1 MDKDH
6 GRALRDVFTTLV
18 GGDDELVTSA
28 LNRLGA
34 DPLERFATSAALLD
48 LSLPFADVIA
58 QAEEAGDWAAAP
70 LVRLLS
76 ESRRHV
82 VLDETAA
89 VLLGPLTDTSDP
101 RLGRNGSAIVFRL
114 DAVTQLLALDFPDL
128 PLTQVEQ
135 RILFHL
141 LAGLDLRDM
150 AMLDG
155 VGYETRRG
163 QFKALAAKL
172 GISRQIDIVRL
183 LLGRMLVL
191 LGQRPRNDTAHALF
205 FEETGDPRY
214 GGGRPFT
221 MLGPDGVQLRAVEV
235 GQRQGTPV
243 IILHPQASPLLSAME
258 TQALEAEGLRTLW
271 PLRDGALAPSATALP
286 LPTQRARSLAA
297 IRTTHEMFCQGPVPL
312 VGLISGAPYAIEAAL
327 AMPERFSRLII
338 VGACHAPSTAGP
350 GPGALRRGLYWIARH
365 SPSFLGVA
373 LGLLAAQISRP
384 GAYVRAMRNHHAD
397 SPADLAIIEQATR
410 DRQMD
415 RMQARYCGSL
425 GAIRNDFLFQTIFDW
440 SKLSDVSIPVHFIH
454 GAEDPVHSAKQIAA
468 LADTL
473 PHASLDVIPGAGQLL
488 LLQHMLKVIRLLGAK
503 VREVPR

>member
-18 GGDDELVTSA
+18 GTDDEVVTTS
-28 LNRLGA
+28 LNRLSA
-34 DPLERFATSAALLD
+34 DPLERFATSAVLLD
-48 LSLPFADVIA
+48 LSLPFADVIS

-70 LVRLLS
+70 LIQLLS
-76 ESRRHV
+76 EGRRHV
-82 VLDETAA
+82 VLDDTAA
-89 VLLGPLTDTSDP
+89 VLLGPLPDTSDP
-101 RLGRNGSAIVFRL
+101 RLGRNGNAIVFL
-114 DAVTQLLALDFPDL
+114 MDAVAQLLALDFPDL

-141 LAGLDLRDM
+141 LAGLELRDM
-150 AMLDG
+150 ARLDG

-163 QFKALAAKL
+163 QFKALATKL
-172 GISRQIDIVRL
+172 EISRQIDIVRL

-191 LGQRPRNDTAHALF
+191 LGRKPQNDTEHAIF
-205 FEETGDPRY
+205 FEETGDTRY
-214 GGGRPFT
+214 GGGRPFV
-221 MLGPDGVQLRAVEV
+221 MLGPDGAQLRAVEV
-235 GQRQGTPV
+235 GTSHGTPV
-243 IILHPQASPLLSAME
+243 IILHPQAWPLLSAME

-271 PLRDGALAPSATALP
+271 PLRDGALAPTATALP
-286 LPTQRARSLAA
+286 LTTQRSRSLAA
-297 IRTTHEMFCQGPVPL
+297 IRTTHEMFCDGPVPL

-338 VGACHAPSTAGP
+338 VGACHAPKTAGP

-384 GAYVRAMRNHHAD
+384 GAYVRAMRNHHAE

-415 RMQARYCGSL
+415 RMQARYCSSI
-425 GAIRNDFLFQTIFDW
+425 GAIRNDFLFQTTFDW
-440 SKLSDVSIPVHFIH
+440 SKLSDVRIPVNFIH
-454 GAEDPVHSAKQIAA
+454 GAEDPVHPAPQIAA
-468 LADTL
+468 LADSL
-473 PHASLDVIPGAGQLL
+473 PQASLDVIPGAGQLL
-488 LLQHMLKVIRLLGAK
+488 LLHHMLKVIRLLGAQ
-503 VREVPR
+503 VREVTR